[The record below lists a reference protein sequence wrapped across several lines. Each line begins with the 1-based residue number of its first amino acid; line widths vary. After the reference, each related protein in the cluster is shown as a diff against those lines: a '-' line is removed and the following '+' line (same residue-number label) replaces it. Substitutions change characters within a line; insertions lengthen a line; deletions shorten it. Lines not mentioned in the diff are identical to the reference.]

1 MERPVISEE
10 IINQLFGDK
19 LNAEAESDDEMTAAV
34 LQTGLSALSP
44 EEKHAMVDVLD
55 AVADH
60 VYRKLPPHS
69 KDKSVLPARGETPAE
84 NDANVLAWTREH
96 LLELKFDRAKLLKN
110 IRNIMP
116 SMQSMIVDVRYANLH
131 DLLN

>member
-1 MERPVISEE
+1 MERPVISQE

-19 LNAEAESDDEMTAAV
+19 LNADAESDDEMTAAE
-34 LQTGLSALSP
+34 LQTGLSALLP

-60 VYRKLPPHS
+60 VYRKLPPQS
-69 KDKSVLPARGETPAE
+69 QDESVLPARGATPAE

-110 IRNIMP
+110 IRKI
-116 SMQSMIVDVRYANLH
+116 NLK
-131 DLLN
+131 